1 MWLWHL
7 PDSQSSLFKAVISP
21 RDAAMFLHT
30 RARTPGCAEQ
40 EDVMSLHPIF
50 GEANWSRR
58 RLVSALAALAAS
70 TSVDL
75 LGSAAWAQTPAW
87 KEYRNNDM
95 GFRVE
100 MPGEPKVEE
109 QTGDPSDPFVRSI
122 ELRLSSMT

>member
-1 MWLWHL
+1 
-7 PDSQSSLFKAVISP
+7 
-21 RDAAMFLHT
+21 
-30 RARTPGCAEQ
+30 
-40 EDVMSLHPIF
+40 MSLHPIF